1 MSRPFKKADRNKEEE
16 EINTSQRRRGRSR
29 QSRRDFCSS
38 TVVVSRSFSRGRRR
52 RREHI
57 RRKMIIDAGNGP
69 HRRENKIIF
78 YSFRKSANARIK
90 RDLCYISSLR
100 TASANDC
107 VFSLLSDVRRD
118 YIYLYIYARVS

>member
-1 MSRPFKKADRNKEEE
+1 LGVKNRQAQAGSLSRPFKKADRNKEEE

-69 HRRENKIIF
+69 HRRENKIISH
-78 YSFRKSANARIK
+78 SFCKSAKARIK
-90 RDLCYISSLR
+90 RDLYYISSLR
-100 TASANDC
+100 SASANDWWY
-107 VFSLLSDVRRD
+107 SLCSQT
-118 YIYLYIYARVS
+118 